1 MTFDIKLLQGIGI
14 TSEVQPSATLI
25 IFRHIARMTFRI
37 LAHMADGVEETSGLP
52 VEDQTVVAR
61 IGTYHHTASHQA
73 DRRVL
78 AHQAGI
84 RGFQR
89 QIPHTVRYVRQS

>member
-25 IFRHIARMTFRI
+25 IFRHIARMTFRV

-52 VEDQTVVAR
+52 IEGQTVFAR
-61 IGTYHHTASHQA
+61 IGTHHHKASQQA
-73 DRRVL
+73 GRRAF

-84 RGFQR
+84 RSLQR